1 MASTM
6 DKEAEHIM
14 IAMEMTEN
22 SRKIIAEEF
31 IDCDVLQDVLVSF
44 VKVDAINSFI
54 TNRIT
59 HQSQPWMCYWRSFSG
74 KMASISHS
82 ILIEALAS

>member
-1 MASTM
+1 VTAATQRMRQSTMASTM

-59 HQSQPWMCYWRSFSG
+59 HQSQP
-74 KMASISHS
+74 
-82 ILIEALAS
+82 